1 MRTFAARTLL
11 AVVAATALAGAV
23 TTAPSSSAS
32 SLPTP
37 PADPYVPH
45 QVLVRFQPG
54 LGAESIARLNASLGA
69 TTLARY
75 EFVPGL
81 QLLQI
86 HRDVSVLA
94 AVRGFA
100 SASEVR
106 YAQPN
111 WVSHLLGASPA
122 QGGIRPQRI
131 PNDPRYGEQWDWQ
144 ALDAPAAWDLTTG
157 SKSAVVGDIDSGLDY
172 NHVDIKANAWR
183 NAAECTGLLGVDDD
197 HNGYVDDCRGIDT
210 INGDSDPM
218 DDNGHGT
225 LTAGV
230 IGAVGNNK
238 IGITGLNW
246 RVRILPCKSHDSG
259 GSGSVAS
266 IIECYQYM
274 VTERKAGYDIIATN
288 NSYADCP
295 EACGYDPATRDAID
309 AMGRAGILFAV
320 AAGNNGRDIDQAPI
334 YPASYFLP
342 NVIPV
347 AATTP
352 EFGLA
357 TFSNWGVRVVMVGAP
372 GEDVLSTTLN
382 DGYDLVS
389 GTSLASPH
397 VAGLAALLH
406 ADDPT
411 LDIYQIRNLI
421 VSGGNDFA
429 SLAGKTVAGKSIDA
443 NGSLT
448 CVNAKTFGLL
458 QPLENV
464 APGLLTIA
472 ALSINCAGADRS
484 TRPLKGI
491 EVTIQPGDLH
501 LKLRDHG
508 KGADLERGDG
518 IFSAFWTPPHNGAY
532 TLSFHRYGKTYT
544 VTVSP
549 PPGRSAYGHRPG
561 SPLPSLWTLLSEV
574 AGA

>member
-1 MRTFAARTLL
+1 MNRPARTALLGIAAAILVAGTVVVAPLSTAAR
-11 AVVAATALAGAV
+11 
-23 TTAPSSSAS
+23 
-32 SLPTP
+32 LPTRP
-37 PADPYVPH
+37 RTGPYVPH
-45 QVLVRFQPG
+45 QLLVRLQPG
-54 LGAESIARLNASLGA
+54 LGAGAIAPLRARFGA
-69 TTLARY
+69 TTLRSFG
-75 EFVPGL
+75 FVPGL
-81 QLLQI
+81 ELLQL
-86 HRDVSVLA
+86 RGDVSVAPA
-94 AVRGFA
+94 AAAFA
-100 SASEVR
+100 SVPGVR

-111 WVSHLLGASPA
+111 WVSHLLGASQPRA
-122 QGGIRPQRI
+122 ALRVSRI

-144 ALDAPAAWDLTTG
+144 ALDAPAAWDLTVG
-157 SKSAVVGDIDSGLDY
+157 SKSVVVGDIDSGLDY
-172 NHVDIKANAWR
+172 DHVDIRANAWK
-183 NAAECTGLLGVDDD
+183 NLPECRGVPGLDDD
-197 HNGYVDDCRGIDT
+197 HNGYVDDCHGIDT

-230 IGAVGNNK
+230 IGAVGDNGV
-238 IGITGLNW
+238 GITGLNW
-246 RVRILPCKSHDSG
+246 RVRILPCKSHDAQ

-274 VTERKAGYDIIATN
+274 VTEKKAGHDIIATN

-295 EACGYDPATRDAID
+295 EACGYDPATRDGID
-309 AMGRAGILFAV
+309 AMGKAGILFAV
-320 AAGNNGRDIDQAPI
+320 AAGNNGRDIDLAPI

-342 NVIPV
+342 NVIPA

-406 ADDPT
+406 ANDPS

-421 VSGGNDFA
+421 VSGGNDFG
-429 SLAGKTVAGKSIDA
+429 SLAGMTVSGKSIDA

-448 CVNAKTFGLL
+448 CTDSRVFGLL

-464 APGLLTIA
+464 HRGQLTIA
-472 ALSINCAGADRS
+472 ALSIDCAGGDTGGGR
-484 TRPLKGI
+484 LKGI
-491 EVTIQPGDLH
+491 GVRIEPGDLH
-501 LKLRDHG
+501 LTLRDNG
-508 KGADLERGDG
+508 KGSDLSGSDG
-518 IFSAFWTPPHNGAY
+518 IFSSFWTPAGTGTY
-532 TLSFHRYGKTYT
+532 TLSFRRHDVSYT
-544 VTVSP
+544 VTVSGSAP
-549 PPGRSAYGHRPG
+549 PDRPERA
-561 SPLPSLWTLLSEV
+561 SR
-574 AGA
+574 ARAIA